1 MIDGQYYEAKYLAI
15 DPNFSQFMG
24 YKCRGCAPD
33 HLLSDA
39 HQAMVSES
47 FAKKAFGNAN
57 PIGRTIQ
64 CGKLQLKV
72 VGIME
77 DFDREDL
84 LNPYDI
90 FVSMKLIEA
99 EAQPMDQFT
108 LHYGGATGKGSR
120 PRKGETDLA
129 RQIHK
134 LLEGVEK
141 EIRWVGFMW
150 GCQFVR

>member
-1 MIDGQYYEAKYLAI
+1 
-15 DPNFSQFMG
+15 MG

-64 CGKLQLKV
+64 YGKLQLKV

-99 EAQPMDQFT
+99 EAQPMDQF
-108 LHYGGATGKGSR
+108 GSCTTVAR
-120 PRKGETDLA
+120 LA
-129 RQIHK
+129 K
-134 LLEGVEK
+134 DADPEK
-141 EIRWVGFMW
+141 
-150 GCQFVR
+150 